1 MMESEWM
8 RTTTSVSRMQF
19 AMTGMY
25 RSTREVCLVERRG
38 DQKLHADVANR
49 DDDVVAN
56 SAVLADLQLADE
68 HLGDREE

>member
-1 MMESEWM
+1 
-8 RTTTSVSRMQF
+8 
-19 AMTGMY
+19 MTGMY

-68 HLGDREE
+68 HLGDRED